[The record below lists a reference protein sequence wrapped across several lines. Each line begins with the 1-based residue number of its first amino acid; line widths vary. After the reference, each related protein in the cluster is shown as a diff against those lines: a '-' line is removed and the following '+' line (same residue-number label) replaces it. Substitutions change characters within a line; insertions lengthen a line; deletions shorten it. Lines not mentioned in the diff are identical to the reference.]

1 MNENY
6 LLTIEAPISEQTTPK
21 ILNFLYF
28 NHKVSAA
35 KGVYFFQLLNALT
48 DFRQNKKSKKE
59 TN

>member
-28 NHKVSAA
+28 NHKVSVA
-35 KGVYFFQLLNALT
+35 KSVYFFQLLNAST
-48 DFRQNKKSKKE
+48 DFR
-59 TN
+59 